1 MIDTPEV
8 LSETPDTPP
17 AMGGDLLS
25 LLLDDMHLAGMV
37 LFRAELTEPW
47 AMMTPDAPEMARVL
61 PFPTEHIVPFHLIAE
76 GGSWLEMDSSTPRWL
91 ANGDAMLLPYGDE
104 HRLRGRKDAD
114 YVPLGALLPPPP
126 WSGVPVVQHGG
137 GGAITHIVCG
147 FLQCDELLF
156 APILRH
162 LPRLIHVNPVA
173 SGDNGWLT
181 TTVRHTADEVL
192 HSRPGSQSMLSRLTE
207 LMFVAILREHMRT
220 LSVNG
225 VGWFSAARDPLV
237 GSALRCLHAAPL
249 EGWSVERLARKVG
262 ASRTVLANRFKLL
275 VGQPPMQYLMHWR
288 LQLAARQL
296 KTTNTPVKTIAGR
309 IGYDSE
315 AAFSRSFKRRFGAAP
330 ADWRKR
336 QWTAEPSSS

>member
-1 MIDTPEV
+1 MIDTPDV
-8 LSETPDTPP
+8 LSETPEAPP
-17 AMGGDLLS
+17 VTGADLLS

-37 LFRAELTEPW
+37 LFRAELSEPW
-47 AMMTPDAPEMARVL
+47 AMMTPDASEMARLL

-76 GGSWLEMDSSTPRWL
+76 GGTWLEMERSAPRWL
-91 ANGDAMLLPYGDE
+91 ANGDAMLLPYGDGHGLHGQE
-104 HRLRGRKDAD
+104 DTD

-126 WSGVPVVQHGG
+126 WSGLPVVEHGG

-162 LPRLIHVNPVA
+162 LPRLIHVNPDA
-173 SGDNGWLT
+173 AGHSGWLT

-207 LMFVAILREHMRT
+207 LMFVEILREHMRT
-220 LSVNG
+220 LSINA
-225 VGWFSAARDPLV
+225 VGWFAAARDPLV
-237 GSALRCLHAAPL
+237 GSALRYLHAAPL
-249 EGWSVERLARKVG
+249 ESWSVERLAKKVG
-262 ASRTVLANRFKLL
+262 ASRTVLAERFKLL

-309 IGYDSE
+309 VGYDSE
-315 AAFSRSFKRRFGAAP
+315 AAFSRSFKRCFGSAP
-330 ADWRKR
+330 VDWRKLQR
-336 QWTAEPSSS
+336 TAQPSSS